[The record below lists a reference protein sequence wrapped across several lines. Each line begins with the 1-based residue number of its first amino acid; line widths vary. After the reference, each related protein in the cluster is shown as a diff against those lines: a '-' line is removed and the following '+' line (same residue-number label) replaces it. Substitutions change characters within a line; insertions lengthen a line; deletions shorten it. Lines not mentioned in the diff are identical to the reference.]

1 MRRSVLTITGIA
13 VVLVLVVAALVAVL
27 VMGGGDEGGEQ
38 GSTQQPAA
46 TGTAQASGRGGPVG
60 NELRLLGDD
69 PVTLDPH
76 LTTDAGSARYIVEV
90 FGGLVTLDPDLNIVG
105 DIAERWEVSDDGKTY
120 TFFLRRN
127 VVFHTGT
134 PRRVTAQDFKW
145 SIERA
150 ANPQTGSTT
159 AWLYLGDIVGVKDKL
174 SGRASEVSGVEVVD
188 DSTLRITID
197 APKPYFL
204 AKLTYP
210 VAFVLDRNQVE
221 QNPRTWTRRP
231 NGTGPFRL
239 VEWRLGER
247 LVLERNERYHLGP
260 ANVEKVTYL
269 LAGGSP
275 MVMYENGEIDVTGV
289 SLLDVDRVRDPRDP
303 LNQQYVEQPQLS
315 TFYVG
320 FNVKEPPFDDV
331 KVRQAFAMAIDKE
344 RIAEVVLRDLVV
356 PAKGILPPG
365 MPGYNENLQG
375 LPYDPERAKQL
386 LAESRYAGNLPPIT
400 MAVAGRGATVGPTTE
415 AILAMWQENLGV
427 TVEIQ
432 QAEFATFLQDVRQG
446 RYQMFELG
454 WIADYVDPEDFLD
467 IKLHGQSPDNDT
479 RYSNPEVDRLL
490 EQARTEPDQE
500 RRLALY
506 QQAEQIIVNDA
517 PWIPLFH
524 DKAAVLVKPYVKD
537 YFVEPLVI
545 PKLRYVRIEQQ

>member
-27 VMGGGDEGGEQ
+27 VTGGGEGGEQ

-46 TGTAQASGRGGPVG
+46 TGTAQARGRGGPAG

-289 SLLDVDRVRDPRDP
+289 SLLDADRVRDPRDP

-490 EQARTEPDQE
+490 EQARTEPDHE
-500 RRLALY
+500 RRLSLY